1 MTRADFDNLVRKLS
15 RKLYGIAFRML
26 KEQQTSEDAVQEVM
40 VKLWSMRSKLS
51 EYESID
57 ALSVTMIKNLCI
69 DILRKQ
75 KHWVQTEESSLSLA
89 GSFEP
94 TPQELMER
102 VESYETVQK
111 IIDGLPDMY
120 RDIIIL
126 RDIEELEYEEI
137 VFRTGQNINT
147 IRVNLSRARKMV
159 RDEYKKYY
167 NESGRSKTIA

>member
-40 VKLWSMRSKLS
+40 VKLWNMRSKLT
-51 EYESID
+51 EYESVD
-57 ALSVTMIKNLCI
+57 ALSVTMIKNHCI

-75 KHWVQTEESSLSLA
+75 KHRVLTEESSLSLA

-94 TPQELMER
+94 TPHELMER

-111 IIDGLPDMY
+111 IIEGLPDLY

-126 RDIEELEYEEI
+126 RDIDELEYEEI